1 MSATLDADKIS
12 SFFGN
17 CPTIHVPGR
26 TFPVDMG
33 YLEDAIEF
41 TNWQIKDSSPYAK
54 RSELYSDFC
63 GIYFL
68 ILSPEHDKFSR
79 NKSAQVEWTEEST
92 DATEEDEGMAADA
105 APVVLEKRYSPQ
117 TVATVNLLDER
128 QIPYELIVRLLECLC
143 FKGDAYIAY
152 SAAILVFMP
161 GLNEI
166 RRLHD
171 MLLSHDLFSNEAFR
185 IYPLHSTISS
195 EGQGAVF
202 EIPPTGVRKIVIS
215 KAESDTNATPNQ

>member
-1 MSATLDADKIS
+1 
-12 SFFGN
+12 
-17 CPTIHVPGR
+17 
-26 TFPVDMG
+26 
-33 YLEDAIEF
+33 
-41 TNWQIKDSSPYAK
+41 
-54 RSELYSDFC
+54 
-63 GIYFL
+63 
-68 ILSPEHDKFSR
+68 
-79 NKSAQVEWTEEST
+79 
-92 DATEEDEGMAADA
+92 MAAEA
-105 APVVLEKRYSPQ
+105 APVVLGKRYSTQ

-128 QIPYELIVRLLECLC
+128 QIPYELIVRLLERLC
-143 FKGDAYIAY
+143 FEEDAYIAY
-152 SAAILVFMP
+152 SAAILIFMP

-215 KAESDTNATPNQ
+215 NTESNT

>member
-1 MSATLDADKIS
+1 
-12 SFFGN
+12 
-17 CPTIHVPGR
+17 
-26 TFPVDMG
+26 
-33 YLEDAIEF
+33 
-41 TNWQIKDSSPYAK
+41 
-54 RSELYSDFC
+54 
-63 GIYFL
+63 
-68 ILSPEHDKFSR
+68 
-79 NKSAQVEWTEEST
+79 
-92 DATEEDEGMAADA
+92 
-105 APVVLEKRYSPQ
+105 VLGKRYSPQ

-128 QIPYELIVRLLECLC
+128 QIPYELIVRMLERLC
-143 FKGDAYIAY
+143 FEEDAYIAY

-185 IYPLHSTISS
+185 IFPLHSTISS

-215 KAESDTNATPNQ
+215 KVFSLPCIFLLTNYTGSNIAETGITIPDVTTVIDSGKHRQMM